1 MAKSKRKRFKP
12 DLYNVATIFCIV
24 VIIVSVIIIIKP
36 NKKMTPYGVEI
47 VQESKY
53 KNKEITEDDAKEI
66 AIKQFKILGENT
78 TADQLEII
86 KLKRNNELY
95 YHVASHKNN
104 LEIKINGGEIT
115 RINAASVDE

>member
-1 MAKSKRKRFKP
+1 MAKPKCKKLKL

-36 NKKMTPYGVEI
+36 NKKITPYGVEI

-53 KNKEITEDDAKEI
+53 RNKEITEDDAKEI

-78 TADQLEII
+78 TTDQLEVI

>member
-12 DLYNVATIFCIV
+12 DLYNVATIFCV
-24 VIIVSVIIIIKP
+24 VLIIISVIILIKP

-53 KNKEITEDDAKEI
+53 KNKEITADDAKEI

-86 KLKRNNELY
+86 KLKRNNELC
-95 YHVASHKNN
+95 YHIASHKNN